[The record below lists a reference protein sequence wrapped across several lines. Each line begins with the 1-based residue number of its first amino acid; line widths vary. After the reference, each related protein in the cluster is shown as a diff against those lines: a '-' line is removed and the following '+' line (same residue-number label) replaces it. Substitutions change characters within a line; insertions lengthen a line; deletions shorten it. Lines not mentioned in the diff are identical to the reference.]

1 MRKSGLLIILFILF
15 SSTFSFAREIPFTQ
29 EDRDRLVRLEVTLK
43 EFKESVDRRFEGVD
57 KRFVSIEKRFESID
71 KRFESIDKRFDQMIN
86 LFIGIVASFTA
97 IVTVTIGFAIWD
109 RRTMIRPFEFKVKAI
124 EDEIAE
130 NRSKLHSLIEAFRS
144 LSKTDSN
151 VAEILKKFNLL

>member
-1 MRKSGLLIILFILF
+1 MPKSGLIIIIFILF

-29 EDRDRLVRLEVTLK
+29 EDRDRLIRLEVTLK

-57 KRFVSIEKRFESID
+57 KRFEGVD
-71 KRFESIDKRFDQMIN
+71 KRFEAIEKRFDQMIN

-97 IVTVTIGFAIWD
+97 IVAVTIGFAIWD
-109 RRTMIRPFEFKVKAI
+109 RRTMIRPFESKVKAI

>member
-1 MRKSGLLIILFILF
+1 MPKSGLIIIIFILF

-29 EDRDRLVRLEVTLK
+29 EDRDRLIRLEVTLK

-57 KRFVSIEKRFESID
+57 KRFEGVD
-71 KRFESIDKRFDQMIN
+71 KRFEAIEKRFDQMIN

-97 IVTVTIGFAIWD
+97 IVAVTIGFAIWD
-109 RRTMIRPFEFKVKAI
+109 RRTMIRPFESKVKAI

-130 NRSKLHSLIEAFRS
+130 NRSKLHSLMEAFRS

>member
-1 MRKSGLLIILFILF
+1 MPKSGLIIIIFILF

-29 EDRDRLVRLEVTLK
+29 EDRDRLIRLEVTLK

-57 KRFVSIEKRFESID
+57 KRFEGVD
-71 KRFESIDKRFDQMIN
+71 KRFEAIEKRFDQMIN

-97 IVTVTIGFAIWD
+97 IVAATIGFAIWD

-124 EDEIAE
+124 EDEIAD

>member
-1 MRKSGLLIILFILF
+1 MPKSGLIIIIFILF

-29 EDRDRLVRLEVTLK
+29 EDRDRLIRLEVTLK
-43 EFKESVDRRFEGVD
+43 EFKESVDRRFDGVDKRFEGVD
-57 KRFVSIEKRFESID
+57 KRFEAIE
-71 KRFESIDKRFDQMIN
+71 KRFDQMIN

-97 IVTVTIGFAIWD
+97 IVAVTIGFAIWD
-109 RRTMIRPFEFKVKAI
+109 RRTMIRPFESKVKAI

>member
-1 MRKSGLLIILFILF
+1 MIIIIFILF

-29 EDRDRLVRLEVTLK
+29 EDRDRLIRLEVTLK

-57 KRFVSIEKRFESID
+57 KRFEGVD
-71 KRFESIDKRFDQMIN
+71 KRFEAIEKRFDQMIN

-97 IVTVTIGFAIWD
+97 IVAVTIGFAIWD
-109 RRTMIRPFEFKVKAI
+109 RRTMIRPFESKVKAI

>member
-1 MRKSGLLIILFILF
+1 MPKSGLIIIIFILF
-15 SSTFSFAREIPFTQ
+15 SSTLSFAREIPFTQ
-29 EDRDRLVRLEVTLK
+29 EDRDRLIRLEVTLK
-43 EFKESVDRRFEGVD
+43 EFKESMDRRFEGVD
-57 KRFVSIEKRFESID
+57 KRFEAIE
-71 KRFESIDKRFDQMIN
+71 KRFDQMIN

-97 IVTVTIGFAIWD
+97 IVAVTIGFAIWD
-109 RRTMIRPFEFKVKAI
+109 RRTMIRPFESKVKAI

-151 VAEILKKFNLL
+151 VAEILKKFNLV

>member
-1 MRKSGLLIILFILF
+1 MHKSVLLIILFILF
-15 SSTFSFAREIPFTQ
+15 SSTFSLAREIPFTQ
-29 EDRDRLVRLEVTLK
+29 EDRDRLIRLEVTMK
-43 EFKESVDRRFEGVD
+43 EFKDSVDRRFEGVD
-57 KRFVSIEKRFESID
+57 KGFEAIE
-71 KRFESIDKRFDQMIN
+71 KRFDQMIN

-97 IVTVTIGFAIWD
+97 IVAVTIGFAIWD

-130 NRSKLHSLIEAFRS
+130 NRSKLHSLIEALRS

-151 VAEILKKFNLL
+151 VADILKKFNLL

>member
-1 MRKSGLLIILFILF
+1 MPKSGLIIIIFILL

-29 EDRDRLVRLEVTLK
+29 EDRDRLIRLEVTLK
-43 EFKESVDRRFEGVD
+43 EFKESMDRRFEGVD
-57 KRFVSIEKRFESID
+57 KRFEAVD
-71 KRFESIDKRFDQMIN
+71 KRFEAVEKRFDQMIN

-97 IVTVTIGFAIWD
+97 IVAVTIGFAIWD

-151 VAEILKKFNLL
+151 VADILKKFNLL

>member
-1 MRKSGLLIILFILF
+1 MHKSVLLIILFILF

-29 EDRDRLVRLEVTLK
+29 EDRDRLIRLEVTMK
-43 EFKESVDRRFEGVD
+43 EFKDSVDRRFDGVD
-57 KRFVSIEKRFESID
+57 KGFEAIE
-71 KRFESIDKRFDQMIN
+71 KRFDQMIN
-86 LFIGIVASFTA
+86 LFIGIIASFTA
-97 IVTVTIGFAIWD
+97 IVAVTIGFAIWD

-130 NRSKLHSLIEAFRS
+130 NRSKLHSLIEALRS

-151 VAEILKKFNLL
+151 VADILKKFNLL

>member
-1 MRKSGLLIILFILF
+1 MHKSVLLIILFILF

-29 EDRDRLVRLEVTLK
+29 EDRDRLIRLEVTMK
-43 EFKESVDRRFEGVD
+43 EFKDSVDRRFEGVD
-57 KRFVSIEKRFESID
+57 KGFEAIE
-71 KRFESIDKRFDQMIN
+71 KRFDQMIN

-97 IVTVTIGFAIWD
+97 IVAVTIGFAIWD

-130 NRSKLHSLIEAFRS
+130 NRSKLHSLIEALRS

-151 VAEILKKFNLL
+151 VADILKKFNLL